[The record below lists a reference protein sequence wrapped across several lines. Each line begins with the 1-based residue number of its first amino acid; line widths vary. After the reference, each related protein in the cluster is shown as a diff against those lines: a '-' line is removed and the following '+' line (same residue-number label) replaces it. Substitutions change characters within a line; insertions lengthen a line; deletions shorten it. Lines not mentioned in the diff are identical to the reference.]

1 MLNISRTM
9 CPVDTT

>member
-1 MLNISRTM
+1 M